1 MILFLSILGM
11 LFSLGGNLLLI
22 KKKKSGWLTWIIGN
36 LLWIIVNFIGELNIP
51 MVLMYVVYFIIN
63 VCGYI
68 EWTKKEKGGK

>member
-1 MILFLSILGM
+1 MVLFLSILGM